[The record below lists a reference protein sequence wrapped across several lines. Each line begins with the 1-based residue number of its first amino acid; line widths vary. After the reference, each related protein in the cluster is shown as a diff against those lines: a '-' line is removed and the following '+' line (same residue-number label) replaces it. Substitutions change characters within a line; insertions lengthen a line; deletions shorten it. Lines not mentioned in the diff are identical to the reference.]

1 MKRWLLS
8 ILLVLASGPAGAVAD
23 SFVYNR
29 NQGELDGVDRYVW
42 KVLDIALQRTR
53 GRYGDYRLA
62 SVPTMPTH
70 RRAYALEHGV
80 DGITV
85 ALFADNP
92 EREKALVPVRI
103 PVDRGL
109 TGYRLLLIHAAD
121 QKRFSAVAN
130 PAGLEKFRFGLL
142 PWWDD
147 AAVMKRAGLPVVP
160 GGTYDGLFQMLAAHR
175 FDALSRSAREVL
187 PEYEHMKAA
196 LPDLAVERHLVLHYP
211 MPVYFWF
218 RDDEEGRR
226 RADRVKVGLEQMV
239 ADGTLKKMFDAE
251 FGSALAKLDLAHR
264 LVIELPNPLLDA
276 KLVPEDPTLWYR
288 P

>member
-1 MKRWLLS
+1 MKRWLLP
-8 ILLVLASGPAGAVAD
+8 ILLILAGGPAGAAVD

-29 NQGELDGVDRYVW
+29 NQASLDGVDRYVW
-42 KVLDIALQRTR
+42 KVLDVALQRTR
-53 GRYGDYRLA
+53 ERYGDYRLT

-85 ALFADNP
+85 GLFTDNP
-92 EREKALVPVRI
+92 EREKTLVPVRI

-109 TGYRLLLIHAAD
+109 SGYRLLLIHAAE

-130 PAGLEKFRFGLL
+130 ITELEQFRFGLL

-147 AAVMKRAGLPVVP
+147 AAVMKRSNLPVVP
-160 GGTYDGLFQMLAAHR
+160 GGTYDGLFQMLAANR

-196 LPDLAVERHLVLHYP
+196 LPDLAVEKHLVLHYP
-211 MPVYFWF
+211 MPMYFWF
-218 RDDEEGRR
+218 RDDEQGHR
-226 RADRVKVGLEQMV
+226 RADRVKAGLEQMV

-251 FGSALAKLDLAHR
+251 FGPGLARLDLAHR

-276 KLVPEDPTLWYR
+276 KLVPEDSMLWYR